1 MKLLRPYLLVL
12 AMLLLWPPLFH
23 GQTKAAWRAATPA
36 ELEAFLPA
44 RAPVEKERI
53 ETEMRTA
60 TGITNEQG
68 KTIAA
73 VVLITAGYAAE
84 GKYSH
89 YLLTQAPLSI
99 GTAGAA
105 IRLPPGSYVLGWHRT
120 DDGLLLHLFDAAS
133 GAERGSVLATPSRQ
147 PVRVE
152 PFKIWPP
159 GDKKFIQIG
168 RFFVPYSL
176 Q

>member
-1 MKLLRPYLLVL
+1 MKLTYAWVL
-12 AMLLLWPPLFH
+12 AFAALLLWPTAFH
-23 GQTKAAWRAATPA
+23 SQSKANWRTATPT
-36 ELEAFLPA
+36 ELEGFLPA

-60 TGITNEQG
+60 TGITDGAG

-89 YLLTQAPLSI
+89 YLLTQAPVRM
-99 GTAGAA
+99 GADLA
-105 IRLPPGSYVLGWHRT
+105 LPPGAYVLGWNRT
-120 DDGLLLHLFDAAS
+120 ADGLLVHFFSAS
-133 GAERGSVLATPSRQ
+133 NGVERGSVIARPLRQ

-152 PFKIWPP
+152 PLRIWPP
-159 GDKKFIQIG
+159 GEKPFIQIG
-168 RFFVPYSL
+168 RFCVPYTIE
-176 Q
+176 

>member
-1 MKLLRPYLLVL
+1 MKILRMFSLLIFAALLLCSPLLR
-12 AMLLLWPPLFH
+12 
-23 GQTKAAWRAATPA
+23 GQPKLAWRAATPA
-36 ELEAFLPA
+36 ELESFLPA

-60 TGITNEQG
+60 TGITDGHG

-89 YLLTQAPLSI
+89 YLLTEEPIRI
-99 GTAGAA
+99 GTDL
-105 IRLPPGSYVLGWHRT
+105 RLPPGAYVLGWNRT
-120 DDGLLLHLFDAAS
+120 GEGLLLHLFHATS
-133 GAERGSVLATPSRQ
+133 GVERGSVMASLSKQAL
-147 PVRVE
+147 RVE

-159 GDKKFIQIG
+159 GERSFIQIG
-168 RFFVPYSL
+168 RFTVQYTL
-176 Q
+176 E